1 MWFRL
6 LLIGILIYVI
16 VSAVGR
22 FLSGGKKD
30 GGRGGKTDI
39 RDGSSSKGFPG
50 DIGEYV
56 DYEELDEE
64 EEDDED

>member
-1 MWFRL
+1 VWFRL

-22 FLSGGKKD
+22 FLSGGKK
-30 GGRGGKTDI
+30 GGGGTGNADIRGGN
-39 RDGSSSKGFPG
+39 SEKGFPG

-56 DYEELDEE
+56 DYEELDEDD
-64 EEDDED
+64 EDDED